1 MVSLDYDNGSS
12 HDCHCQSYS
21 WTIHTSESK
30 HLQEISSYN
39 HYKQSNPNSP
49 LTVPLTHQHKIFRK
63 RPETACLYAHVWES
77 SKQYLSQL
85 QACCILWCLRS
96 HDTSLSDI
104 QWGCFEKF
112 FPACGDL
119 GLCEMEMEIHCQ
131 VEVCV
136 WDSDNVN
143 NSLVAK
149 KMFDKMPVS
158 DLTSWNTMIS
168 GYVRNNNAME
178 ALTIMYLTG
187 KSELKADG
195 TTLLA
200 LLTSLAAIKQGKE
213 IHCYAVRNNYCTLND
228 FLMNSLI
235 DMYSNCSSVAA
246 ARQLFEELKTKDT
259 VSWNSIISCYQ
270 HSGDAFESLRL
281 FYQTLIEDTA
291 ASDEITIVS
300 VLGACEKITA
310 LQFGK
315 SKNMVAWSAMIAAY
329 GIHGRGKE
337 AVSLQLNDGK
347 WH

>member
-1 MVSLDYDNGSS
+1 
-12 HDCHCQSYS
+12 
-21 WTIHTSESK
+21 
-30 HLQEISSYN
+30 
-39 HYKQSNPNSP
+39 
-49 LTVPLTHQHKIFRK
+49 
-63 RPETACLYAHVWES
+63 
-77 SKQYLSQL
+77 
-85 QACCILWCLRS
+85 
-96 HDTSLSDI
+96 
-104 QWGCFEKF
+104 
-112 FPACGDL
+112 
-119 GLCEMEMEIHCQ
+119 MEMEIHCQ

-315 SKNMVAWSAMIAAY
+315 SVHSYLTKI
-329 GIHGRGKE
+329 G
-337 AVSLQLNDGK
+337 LFLNSFLGTAFIDM
-347 WH
+347 

>member
-1 MVSLDYDNGSS
+1 MIRGYASDGTNAYKALAMYRKILAFGFNADN
-12 HDCHCQSYS
+12 Y
-21 WTIHTSESK
+21 
-30 HLQEISSYN
+30 
-39 HYKQSNPNSP
+39 
-49 LTVPLTHQHKIFRK
+49 IFPFVLK
-63 RPETACLYAHVWES
+63 
-77 SKQYLSQL
+77 
-85 QACCILWCLRS
+85 
-96 HDTSLSDI
+96 
-104 QWGCFEKF
+104 
-112 FPACGDL
+112 ACGDL
-119 GLCEMEMEIHCQ
+119 GLCEMEMEIHRQ

-149 KMFDKMPVS
+149 TMFDKMPVR

-213 IHCYAVRNNYCTLND
+213 IHCYAVRNNYFTLND

-315 SKNMVAWSAMIAAY
+315 SVHSYLTKIGLFLNSFLGTAFIDMY
-329 GIHGRGKE
+329 GKCGE
-337 AVSLQLNDGK
+337 LF
-347 WH
+347 